1 MNSGRRNRII
11 RPKPPF
17 SGVALDA
24 IKDGISRSADAVQTA
39 ADRLKEDLS
48 ESRTRQQLDRELD
61 RLFAELGV
69 EVYQRIQRGDRV
81 VDSVV
86 VQDLVDRIADVE
98 RRLRSAS
105 DRPVK

>member
-1 MNSGRRNRII
+1 
-11 RPKPPF
+11 
-17 SGVALDA
+17 VALDV
-24 IKDGISRSADAVQTA
+24 IKNGISRSADAVQTA
-39 ADRLKEDLS
+39 AHQIKEDLS
-48 ESRTRQQLDRELD
+48 ETRTRQQLDRELD

-98 RRLRSAS
+98 HRLRTAA
-105 DRPVK
+105 DRA